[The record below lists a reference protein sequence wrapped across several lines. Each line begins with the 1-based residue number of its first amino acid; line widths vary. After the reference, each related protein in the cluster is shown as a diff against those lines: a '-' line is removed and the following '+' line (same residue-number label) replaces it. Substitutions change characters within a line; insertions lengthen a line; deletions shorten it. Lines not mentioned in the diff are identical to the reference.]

1 MESKQKESQMKE
13 KITVII
19 ILTSV
24 LALLFHHESRDNS
37 TQLTSVQED
46 ISTLPKIRRSPL
58 ELVGDGLMLP
68 LEESVAIDECELDPT
83 TTDNL
88 PFKNA
93 FTHFR
98 KCLGSNQEFSWKG
111 QPYLTLLAE
120 EVANVA
126 IQVADTTIGEK
137 VNGSDPEVVTR

>member
-1 MESKQKESQMKE
+1 MEAKQKESQMKE

-24 LALLFHHESRDNS
+24 LALLFHHQSRENS

-46 ISTLPKIRRSPL
+46 ISTSPEISL
-58 ELVGDGLMLP
+58 TPSELVEGDLVLP
-68 LEESVAIDECELDPT
+68 LEELVAIDECVLDPT
-83 TTDNL
+83 TTNNL
-88 PFKNA
+88 PFKDA

-98 KCLGSNQEFSWKG
+98 KCLGSHQEFSWKG

-120 EVANVA
+120 EVENVEVH
-126 IQVADTTIGEK
+126 IADTTTVKKINE
-137 VNGSDPEVVTR
+137 SDSEVVTR

>member
-1 MESKQKESQMKE
+1 MKE

-24 LALLFHHESRDNS
+24 LTLLFHHQSRDNS

-46 ISTLPKIRRSPL
+46 ISTSPEIPLTPL
-58 ELVGDGLMLP
+58 ELVEDGLALP
-68 LEESVAIDECELDPT
+68 LEELVAIDECVLDPT
-83 TTDNL
+83 TTDKM
-88 PFKNA
+88 PFKDA

-120 EVANVA
+120 EVENVEVRVAN
-126 IQVADTTIGEK
+126 TTTVVK
-137 VNGSDPEVVTR
+137 VNESDSEVVTR

>member
-1 MESKQKESQMKE
+1 MKE

-46 ISTLPKIRRSPL
+46 MSTSPKIPLTPL
-58 ELVGDGLMLP
+58 ELVEDGLVLP
-68 LEESVAIDECELDPT
+68 LEELIAIDECVLDPT

-88 PFKNA
+88 PFKDA

-120 EVANVA
+120 EVTNIE

-137 VNGSDPEVVTR
+137 VNGSDSEVVTR

>member
-1 MESKQKESQMKE
+1 METKQKESQMKE

-24 LALLFHHESRDNS
+24 LALLFHHQSRDTN
-37 TQLTSVQED
+37 TQLITVQED
-46 ISTLPKIRRSPL
+46 ISTPSRIPLTPL
-58 ELVGDGLMLP
+58 ELVDDGLVLP
-68 LEESVAIDECELDPT
+68 LKESIAIDECELDPT

-88 PFKNA
+88 PFKDA

-111 QPYLTLLAE
+111 QSYLTLLAE
-120 EVANVA
+120 EVENVEL
-126 IQVADTTIGEK
+126 QNADTTTVEK
-137 VNGSDPEVVTR
+137 VNESDSQVVTR